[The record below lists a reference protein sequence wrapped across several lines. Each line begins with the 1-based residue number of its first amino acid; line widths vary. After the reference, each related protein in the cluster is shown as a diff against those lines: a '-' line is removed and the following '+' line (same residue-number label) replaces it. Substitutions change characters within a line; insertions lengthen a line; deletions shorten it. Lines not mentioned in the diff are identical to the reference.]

1 LTYSL
6 GDIGLLAE
14 TTVDA
19 DGIVVGNDLNTLS
32 TSDISICRI
41 VEQRRDKSGCASE
54 VAGIVG
60 TVQNVVLKN
69 RSDSTGVTLNK
80 TGNSSII
87 EEFLDGIVAWSQD
100 GDIPK
105 TAKVS
110 KKTGLSPE
118 KA

>member
-1 LTYSL
+1 LTDSL
-6 GDIGLLAE
+6 SDIGLLAE

-19 DGIVVGNDLNTLS
+19 DSIVVGSDLDTLS
-32 TSDISICRI
+32 TSDIGICRI
-41 VEQRRDKSGCASE
+41 VEQRRDKGGCVGE

-69 RSDSTGVTLNK
+69 SSDSTGVALNK
-80 TGNSSII
+80 TGDSSII

-100 GDIPK
+100 GDIPN